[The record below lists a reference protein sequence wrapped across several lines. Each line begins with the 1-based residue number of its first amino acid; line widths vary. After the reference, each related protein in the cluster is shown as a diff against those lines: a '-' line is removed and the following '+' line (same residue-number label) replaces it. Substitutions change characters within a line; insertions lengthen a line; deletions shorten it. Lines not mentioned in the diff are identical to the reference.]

1 MWLYFQSIQSTN
13 KLLTFCGQN
22 QLRTDLKYLNEN
34 PPISLWCHPPS
45 LKSWGSVNAA
55 HREAPCHMN
64 YSLPFCTIFVFHR
77 IHFHF
82 LLFLCEFLGTFFIL
96 SSSITTLPHN
106 FFSTHLKT
114 EDILQFS
121 LPEHIYSGEFW
132 LAPIS
137 LFRRT
142 AVPLKF
148 PLNPFLHLFSPFMDI
163 ISLFLWKLPPTSEM
177 HSLETFCKM
186 VKFLKP
192 CMSIKNALFLPSH
205 LIEKKKTKL

>member
-1 MWLYFQSIQSTN
+1 
-13 KLLTFCGQN
+13 
-22 QLRTDLKYLNEN
+22 
-34 PPISLWCHPPS
+34 
-45 LKSWGSVNAA
+45 
-55 HREAPCHMN
+55 MN

-77 IHFHF
+77 IHFCF
-82 LLFLCEFLGTFFIL
+82 LLFLCEFLSTFFIL

-132 LAPIS
+132 LAPIW
-137 LFRRT
+137 LFTRT

-163 ISLFLWKLPPTSEM
+163 MSLFLWKLPPTSEM

-205 LIEKKKTKL
+205 LIEKKKQNSKSKLIVQSFESIVLLSSRFQYYS